1 MNLTPKDFELL
12 LCQFCKQ
19 DLPPT
24 FKVEH
29 DIKDF
34 GSESENKR
42 QIDTKITGRL
52 GISNILICGEA
63 RNWNEPLGSDS
74 IDGVIGKYLSGE
86 IHANKIIL
94 FSNYGFTAPAITRAE
109 YRGIELLEPKEMG
122 TPIQDVP
129 HVVAVGHMGQMV
141 TTIIGSGPQSS
152 EMAINDDAY
161 IIIKGEQ
168 KLSFQQNFFRL
179 IVNKLRMLPYKTIFT
194 DCSTVAVKDT
204 NVLYSLKNGREG
216 HKYSADFEVIATIH
230 WHYHVENLPTGVLH
244 HINSKDTKL
253 VTMQESG
260 KELLEKVLL
269 SQTKKVYETR
279 DECVS
284 EISKTNNG
292 LLFFMQMVDPDQ
304 NKLDPDR
311 PLFVPV

>member
-12 LCQFCKQ
+12 LCQLCKQ

-29 DIKDF
+29 DIKDI

-42 QIDTKITGRL
+42 QIDTKITGKL

-74 IDGVIGKYLSGE
+74 IDGIIGKYLSGE
-86 IHANKIIL
+86 IHANKVIL
-94 FSNYGFTAPAITRAE
+94 FSNFGYTEPAVNRAK
-109 YRGIELLEPKEMG
+109 YRGIELLEPKKKG

-129 HVVAVGHMGQMV
+129 HVIAVGYLGQMI
-141 TTIIGSGPQSS
+141 TTIIGSGPQYS
-152 EMAINDDAY
+152 ELAINAEDY

-179 IVNKLRMLPYKTIFT
+179 IVNQLRMLPYKTIYT

-204 NVLYSLKNGREG
+204 NVLYSLKNGKEG
-216 HKYSADFEVIATIH
+216 HKYSADFEVVATIN

-244 HINSKDTKL
+244 HINSQETKL
-253 VTMQESG
+253 VSMEESSLQ
-260 KELLEKVLL
+260 LLEKVLL
-269 SQTKKVYETR
+269 SPTKEVYETK

-284 EISKTNNG
+284 EISKSNEG
-292 LLFFMQMVDPDQ
+292 FLFSMQMVDPDK
-304 NKLDPDR
+304 NKTDPER
-311 PLFVPV
+311 PLFISV